1 MGIRKRQFNRRI
13 SEWDFEKNTK
23 KAERISVLASIKR
36 QNGIETTT
44 IRGRKL
50 DRAKVERWIKQ
61 DGAVLQSEEMNRRDD
76 GKNSG
81 MSHSILVV
89 FRPLAR
95 TERLRTVLPR
105 PPTTVERTILEF
117 LDNSDKPRSS

>member
-61 DGAVLQSEEMNRRDD
+61 DGAVLQSEEMNRRD
-76 GKNSG
+76 
-81 MSHSILVV
+81 
-89 FRPLAR
+89 
-95 TERLRTVLPR
+95 EREKMKEKR
-105 PPTTVERTILEF
+105 
-117 LDNSDKPRSS
+117 